1 MITARVPTKL
11 FDNPFKGPNTRVLP
25 VRIPETL
32 YTALTTTAKKEKTTL
47 PKLVRHALYFMY
59 LPAVLERNL
68 KVLRKKYR
76 GMKALEMIRENRPVI
91 DEAKM
96 DLGRLQSAVEVISE
110 SESFILELGGI
121 LETLETMFNEIE
133 NQTRKEIERSPEP
146 LDFSDLFKEINEAI
160 IRKVGVEE
168 FKRVKEAFGL
178 KKNPKAGSVAALM
191 EELADEIKKTG

>member
-1 MITARVPTKL
+1 MKAMVPKKL
-11 FDNPFKGPNTRVLP
+11 FDDPFEGQNTRILP
-25 VRIPETL
+25 VRVPETL
-32 YTALTTTAKKEKTTL
+32 SAALTSTAEKEKTSL
-47 PKLVRHALYFMY
+47 SKLVRHALYFMY
-59 LPAVLERNL
+59 LPAILERNL
-68 KVLRKKYR
+68 KGLRSKYR

-110 SESFILELGGI
+110 SEPFILELGGI

-146 LDFSDLFKEINEAI
+146 LDFSDLFQEINEAI

-191 EELADEIKKTG
+191 EDLADEIKETD